1 MNNYKTPNKL
11 YNQDINLNRN
21 RLIPQDRQN
30 INNVEKFGPIPNMNT
45 NNRNVNLNQNRIKNI
60 NSNENNEIGKAFL
73 IIQQELKKKDNRILE
88 LERKIRELTIKYNSL
103 TNNNSNQQKTTQL
116 FGVQNMN
123 RNNINEGV
131 NELNK
136 NENNIGFIN
145 QKRNMINNIRITNQ
159 RKNFQIDNINYNSDS
174 ENIVKRFHG
183 YGCDNL
189 SHSNDNSVLTYNG
202 VNPNSKKEVK
212 EYLKEVKEKID
223 RIKFKEFI
231 RNVKLLTSKNEIA
244 PNREAII
251 DNMRNLFGKEHLD
264 LFLRFEKIIGAGK

>member
-11 YNQDINLNRN
+11 YNRDINLNRN

-145 QKRNMINNIRITNQ
+145 QKRNNNIRITNQ
-159 RKNFQIDNINYNSDS
+159 RKNFQTENINYNSDS

>member
-88 LERKIRELTIKYNSL
+88 LERKIRELTLKYNSL

-145 QKRNMINNIRITNQ
+145 QKRNNNIRITNQ
-159 RKNFQIDNINYNSDS
+159 RKNIQTENINYNSDS

>member
-21 RLIPQDRQN
+21 RLIPQDRQK

-73 IIQQELKKKDNRILE
+73 IIQNELKKKDNRILE

-136 NENNIGFIN
+136 NENNIGIIN
-145 QKRNMINNIRITNQ
+145 QKRNNNIRNINQ

>member
-60 NSNENNEIGKAFL
+60 NNNENNEIGKAFL
-73 IIQQELKKKDNRILE
+73 IIQNELKKKDNRILE

-145 QKRNMINNIRITNQ
+145 QKRNMINNIRNINQ

>member
-103 TNNNSNQQKTTQL
+103 TNSNSNQQKTTQL

-136 NENNIGFIN
+136 NENNIGIIN
-145 QKRNMINNIRITNQ
+145 QKRNMINNIRNINQ

-183 YGCDNL
+183 YGCDNS

>member
-73 IIQQELKKKDNRILE
+73 IIQNELKKKDNRILE

-145 QKRNMINNIRITNQ
+145 QKRNMINNIRNINQ